1 MGGGKKA
8 SGKKSCK
15 VCKGSGT
22 MPCRVQTCV
31 RGIDKKN
38 GSVLERWTCN
48 TCKGFGLV
56 PCECSDL
63 RGLTPEQTGER

>member
-48 TCKGFGLV
+48 T
-56 PCECSDL
+56 
-63 RGLTPEQTGER
+63 